1 MKSIDILI
9 LDDSWVIREGFYS
22 LFSKQK
28 FVHHVSGAASFDEL
42 ENLMK
47 QDNYQLVFINPNYLQ
62 TNLNRF
68 LQLKTLHGHMKW
80 IGILYAHFSS
90 QLLSRLDGT
99 FNIFDSQE
107 TLAGKIQKWLETEN
121 DENHYP
127 GKDSLTDRE
136 ADVLKLLAIGKA
148 NKEIAEI
155 LNISI
160 NTVITHRKNIS
171 QKTGIKSVSGLTIY
185 AVVQNLVSIDN
196 Y

>member
-1 MKSIDILI
+1 MKSIGILI
-9 LDDSWVIREGFYS
+9 LDDSCVIREGLYS
-22 LFSKQK
+22 LFSKLK
-28 FVHHVSGAASFDEL
+28 FVHRVSESASFEEL
-42 ENLMK
+42 ESLMK
-47 QDNYQLVFINPNYLQ
+47 QNNYQLVFINPNYLQ
-62 TNLNRF
+62 ANLNQF
-68 LQLKTLHGHMKW
+68 LQLKNLYGSMKW
-80 IGILYAHFSS
+80 IGILYAPFSS

-107 TLAGKIQKWLETEN
+107 TLAGKTHKWLETEN

-136 ADVLKLLAIGKA
+136 TDVLKLLAIGKA